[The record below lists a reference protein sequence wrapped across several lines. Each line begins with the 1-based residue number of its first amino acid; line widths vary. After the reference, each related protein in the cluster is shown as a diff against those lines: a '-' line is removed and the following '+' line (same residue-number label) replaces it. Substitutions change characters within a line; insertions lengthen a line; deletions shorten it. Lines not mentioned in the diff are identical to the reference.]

1 LSSAASELGAL
12 NSGVTAAVL
21 HALINATCPEVPAE
35 PALVFLDATTTHPIL
50 EAQLPAYLII
60 NTAMAS
66 TAHQY
71 PGINLPLRY
80 IRQEGEAGI
89 GFYRLGSFDGVD
101 CDSELIQVREV
112 FMMILMDRLTDKPN
126 WHEKVFDD
134 AIVAKWRDEA
144 LTQREGGIYYHIVDG
159 KHVPKPKRTRFMTG
173 EAFDYVRLLSG
184 VDLRYRIS
192 TD

>member
-1 LSSAASELGAL
+1 
-12 NSGVTAAVL
+12 
-21 HALINATCPEVPAE
+21 
-35 PALVFLDATTTHPIL
+35 
-50 EAQLPAYLII
+50 
-60 NTAMAS
+60 MAS

-192 TD
+192 TDWLALCSSGSVHLGAEMQGSSLQGDWARLHAQLIPRQ